1 MVITV
6 SNQKGGVGKTT
17 TSAALAAGFSMAG
30 KKVLC
35 IDLDPQGNLGFC
47 LGLDTEGGSTILDV
61 LKGDISIQKAISR
74 TEGID
79 ILPSDI
85 TLSSSGLE
93 YNPGEEKESILKY
106 RELSENGKSLVRLII
121 DEEYKR
127 MNQSEYI
134 NLPFYRPGI
143 RKVHSGFL
151 FQDTT
156 QTIRVRRKHVPKDSD
171 FCFQVLIDRYQP
183 VFQKNDILALQ
194 RINASHNEIGLFW
207 LNGIYYIRI
216 LSEEGSIRRLRSLN
230 VIDPDIVVNEQDQLE
245 CIGKIHGKVYGNYEI
260 YGTCEEDET
269 IPEHEIEIQ

>member
-1 MVITV
+1 
-6 SNQKGGVGKTT
+6 
-17 TSAALAAGFSMAG
+17 
-30 KKVLC
+30 
-35 IDLDPQGNLGFC
+35 
-47 LGLDTEGGSTILDV
+47 
-61 LKGDISIQKAISR
+61 
-74 TEGID
+74 
-79 ILPSDI
+79 
-85 TLSSSGLE
+85 
-93 YNPGEEKESILKY
+93 
-106 RELSENGKSLVRLII
+106 
-121 DEEYKR
+121 